1 MTDHRMP
8 RPNPI
13 LRVLLA
19 VLFVRPRLEVN
30 RKALVVSLGWSF
42 RVAVP
47 RVAITSVDSLP
58 WTRMSVGAHGWRGRW
73 LVNTTSG
80 PLVRITIDPATPGR
94 LLGIPVRVRELTV
107 SVDDVAA
114 FLTDLR

>member
-1 MTDHRMP
+1 MP
-8 RPNPI
+8 RPHQL

-19 VLFVRPRLEVN
+19 VLLVRPRLEVT

-47 RVAITSVDSLP
+47 RTSITGVDSLP
-58 WTRMSVGAHGWRGRW
+58 WTRLSIGAHGWRGRW
-73 LVNTTSG
+73 LVNTAPG
-80 PLVRITIDPATPGR
+80 PLVRITIDPSTPGR
-94 LLGIPVRVRELTV
+94 LLGVPVRIRELTV